1 MIYEAHL
8 LFIRRKNKSIREQVK
23 VFKKSENWF
32 QNSRFLK
39 RESNHININEGGS
52 VSRATIIGCKEGS
65 EVYHRNVARSIYF
78 IDGSCFP
85 IAFTP
90 YENNLTYLTLIS
102 RAVKEMTIEN
112 LQRALFLCDS

>member
-8 LFIRRKNKSIREQVK
+8 LFIRKKNKSICEQVK

-65 EVYHRNVARSIYF
+65 KVYYITETLPA
-78 IDGSCFP
+78 
-85 IAFTP
+85 AFTL
-90 YENNLTYLTLIS
+90 LTEVAFPLHLPPTRI
-102 RAVKEMTIEN
+102 I
-112 LQRALFLCDS
+112 